1 MVRSEAPVDVS
12 IVVATHNRRARLL
25 RLIDALDAQCEPPRF
40 ELVVVDDASS
50 DGTAAAVECRAKRS
64 AFPIAVVVQP
74 TNRGPAAARNRGW
87 QAARGPIVCFTDDD
101 CVPGPGWLA
110 SLVAA
115 TANADIAQGRT
126 VPDPDQ
132 IANRGPFSRSMD
144 VPFEQ
149 GFYETCNI
157 AYRRDVIE
165 RAGGFD
171 EAFRFPYGEDTDL
184 AWRAK
189 EHGARTV
196 FVADAVVRHDVWP
209 SDYRAHLRDM
219 RRREGVV
226 LVFRKHPAL
235 RGHFGK
241 GIFFRPIHPPALVA
255 TGALAVLA
263 SRPRSPARAASA
275 TAALL
280 WYAWVCRR
288 FRPNPPRRRQW
299 LGVVPL
305 ALGADLYE
313 IAVMARASVR
323 YRTVLL

>member
-1 MVRSEAPVDVS
+1 
-12 IVVATHNRRARLL
+12 
-25 RLIDALDAQCEPPRF
+25 
-40 ELVVVDDASS
+40 
-50 DGTAAAVECRAKRS
+50 
-64 AFPIAVVVQP
+64 
-74 TNRGPAAARNRGW
+74 
-87 QAARGPIVCFTDDD
+87 
-101 CVPGPGWLA
+101 
-110 SLVAA
+110 
-115 TANADIAQGRT
+115 
-126 VPDPDQ
+126 
-132 IANRGPFSRSMD
+132 MD

-189 EHGARTV
+189 EDGARTV

-235 RGHFGK
+235 RGHLGK

-255 TGALAVLA
+255 AGALVLLA

-275 TAALL
+275 TAASL

-299 LGVVPL
+299 LVVVPL